1 MPKGW
6 VFLLLVNG
14 KSTCRPSKYDKLF
27 GDENEP
33 PFQTDITNCLTKMFR
48 VFPHFSSFGLIYARS
63 CQNISLEYDWN
74 YKNRSLGSY
83 LGCCQDIFKIRNS
96 PNPKFPKSRLGK
108 LIYLVPRPGLLRTS
122 TSMPSRIFKALVSV
136 LRFVAEV
143 LIFVHGLHDWL
154 ANFRDT
160 MLQQHVVNVGLSRR

>member
-1 MPKGW
+1 MVLRVPTGW

-33 PFQTDITNCLTKMFR
+33 PFQTDITNCLTKMFQ

-83 LGCCQDIFKIRNS
+83 LGCCQDIFKIRNT
-96 PNPKFPKSRLGK
+96 PNPDQAREMDLF
-108 LIYLVPRPGLLRTS
+108 
-122 TSMPSRIFKALVSV
+122 IFK
-136 LRFVAEV
+136 
-143 LIFVHGLHDWL
+143 
-154 ANFRDT
+154 
-160 MLQQHVVNVGLSRR
+160 VVNRTRSKLWSSKPSACYRQLTTKCVSENRQKPSSTVVSFQKYH

>member
-1 MPKGW
+1 M
-6 VFLLLVNG
+6 FLLLVNG

-108 LIYLVPRPGLLRTS
+108 LIYLVQRHLNFWWQVDYSNSLPNCHKIATKL
-122 TSMPSRIFKALVSV
+122 MVMANVYRINTIFTQELHFEPEWTKK
-136 LRFVAEV
+136 
-143 LIFVHGLHDWL
+143 LIKRL
-154 ANFRDT
+154 
-160 MLQQHVVNVGLSRR
+160 

>member
-1 MPKGW
+1 MALRVPKGW

-96 PNPKFPKSRLGK
+96 PNPDQARKINLSSPTPVVYSLRPKVPMKWWSRSNSRVK
-108 LIYLVPRPGLLRTS
+108 L
-122 TSMPSRIFKALVSV
+122 
-136 LRFVAEV
+136 
-143 LIFVHGLHDWL
+143 
-154 ANFRDT
+154 NFRGNS
-160 MLQQHVVNVGLSRR
+160 H

>member
-96 PNPKFPKSRLGK
+96 PNPDQIYKFIIRFHSRCMSDPLLSDIDFKNKLALVWTTLNGK
-108 LIYLVPRPGLLRTS
+108 LTTTIVYQVVTTS
-122 TSMPSRIFKALVSV
+122 PLN
-136 LRFVAEV
+136 
-143 LIFVHGLHDWL
+143 WW
-154 ANFRDT
+154 
-160 MLQQHVVNVGLSRR
+160 

>member
-1 MPKGW
+1 MALRVPKGW

-33 PFQTDITNCLTKMFR
+33 PFQTDITNCLTKMFQ

-96 PNPKFPKSRLGK
+96 PNPDQARKINLFSPA
-108 LIYLVPRPGLLRTS
+108 
-122 TSMPSRIFKALVSV
+122 PSDCLMAS
-136 LRFVAEV
+136 
-143 LIFVHGLHDWL
+143 W
-154 ANFRDT
+154 
-160 MLQQHVVNVGLSRR
+160 LQQLITKLSQNCHKTDGNGKCV

>member
-1 MPKGW
+1 MVLRVPTGW

-33 PFQTDITNCLTKMFR
+33 PFQTDITNCLTKMFQ

-83 LGCCQDIFKIRNS
+83 LGCCQDIFKIRNI
-96 PNPKFPKSRLGK
+96 PNPDQARKSDLF
-108 LIYLVPRPGLLRTS
+108 
-122 TSMPSRIFKALVSV
+122 IFKNYYLQCIKIRECQATSVIGSKLTICNFIDLINWIVS
-136 LRFVAEV
+136 
-143 LIFVHGLHDWL
+143 
-154 ANFRDT
+154 
-160 MLQQHVVNVGLSRR
+160 S